1 MPVSLEFLRGVI
13 GLLGIGCA
21 YMTGRS
27 LVLHRK
33 GLESQFR
40 FFAWVFRTVLC
51 LGAVAFRHRVDNADI
66 VTWTLSAVAFG
77 GAVWAY
83 SRKKPE
89 EPDLAKTMFP
99 PEDE

>member
-1 MPVSLEFLRGVI
+1 MPVSLEFLRGIV

-27 LVLHRK
+27 LVLYRK
-33 GLESQFR
+33 GFEKQFR

-51 LGAVAFRHRVDNADI
+51 LGAVVFRHAIDSAVI
-66 VTWTLSAVAFG
+66 VVGVLSAVAFG

-83 SRKKPE
+83 SRKRPE
-89 EPDLAKTMFP
+89 EPDLTKTMFP